1 MKFKKL
7 FEETFEIKI
16 SEDKFNKL
24 LINDIKEWDSMG
36 NINLILAIE
45 NQYKIKFTAKE
56 IESFTSISFI
66 KKILKEKGIK

>member
-7 FEETFEIKI
+7 FEETFEINI

-56 IESFTSISFI
+56 IESSTSISFI